1 MSLVLKTAAIVFVA
15 AILQSS
21 WFDAISIGHGSAG
34 LLLVAVVSLA
44 LLRGTVVGASAGF
57 AAGLCYDIATY
68 GQLGLTSLLLTL
80 AGFWS
85 GRYGETTGRDRAHA
99 PFLSVVV
106 ITVLYELGG
115 LIARFLIGEPA
126 PFGKLVLGALPGE
139 LVLNLILTAPVY
151 VLCRWAVGKQGDQL
165 GNSEVRV
172 LA

>member
-1 MSLVLKTAAIVFVA
+1 MRLVLKTALIVFLA
-15 AILQSS
+15 SILQVS
-21 WFDAISIGHGSAG
+21 WFDALSLGYGNAG
-34 LLLVAVVSLA
+34 LLLVVIVSLA
-44 LLRGTVVGASAGF
+44 LLRGSVFGAGAGF

-80 AGFWS
+80 AGFWT

-115 LIARFLIGEPA
+115 LTVRFLIGEAA
-126 PFGKLVLGALPGE
+126 PFGKLVFGALPGE

-151 VLCRWAVGKQGDQL
+151 IFCRWAVGKQSDQL
-165 GNSEVRV
+165 GASEVRV